1 MENLL
6 IKYIFASLAISIT
19 IFFIVTKYGVEHFN
33 KVNAATFV
41 FGSLVFGLTLRGL
54 GVPFDYVFNYYTGG
68 FVLFVAILA
77 LIFSR
82 IMAFLTAFGLLFLLF
97 LCLNLSI
104 MPSSLIE
111 NRQFF
116 AIFSLLLPS
125 VGLFLSRKYI
135 IKITVGLWSGFYVCA
150 ILYDILVLIAMD
162 QIINI
167 NAALVNPK
175 IATTFTE
182 FFYLINI
189 VVIIFCVYFQLAMH
203 EKVFGKKVESA

>member
-19 IFFIVTKYGVEHFN
+19 TFFVVTKYGVEHFN

-41 FGSLVFGLTLRGL
+41 FGSLVFGLTLRGI

-68 FVLFVAILA
+68 FVLFAAIIA

-82 IMAFLTAFGLLFLLF
+82 IVAFLTAFGLLFLLF
-97 LCLNLSI
+97 LLLNLNI

-111 NRQFF
+111 NRQIF

-150 ILYDILVLIAMD
+150 VLYNILVLLWID
-162 QIINI
+162 QISNI
-167 NAALVNPK
+167 NAALFNPQ
-175 IATTFTE
+175 IATTFTGI
-182 FFYLINI
+182 FYYTEII
-189 VVIIFCVYFQLAMH
+189 MVIFCVYFQLAMH